1 MANKGISRPGVSY
14 AREAMAHLRAADPV
28 LARLIDA
35 VGPIEIAMRRER
47 FAALGRAIIF
57 QQLAGAAARTIH
69 DRFVA
74 LFPGRRFPSPRQV
87 LDASPEDLRRVGLS
101 RQKSLYLKD
110 LAAHVENGALNFHR
124 FSKMEDEEIIV
135 DLTRVH
141 GIGRWTAEMF
151 LMFNLGRPDV
161 LPVDDLGVRNA
172 ARRLYRMR
180 KMPDAKR
187 LRALAERWRPYR
199 SAASWYLW
207 RSGDVVLPDGASP
220 KPRSS
225 TRGKS
230 KVRKKPI
237 AAPSPPALAR
247 PGDGRPRN

>member
-1 MANKGISRPGVSY
+1 MANNAVAY
-14 AREAMAHLRAADPV
+14 AREAMLHLRSADPV
-28 LARLIDA
+28 LARVIDA
-35 VGPIEIAMRRER
+35 VGPIEIALRRER
-47 FAALGRAIIF
+47 FASLSRAIIF

-74 LFPGRRFPSPRQV
+74 LYPGRRFPSPRQV
-87 LDASPEDLRRVGLS
+87 LNASAEDLRRVGLS
-101 RQKSLYLKD
+101 RQKSLYLRD
-110 LAAHVENGALNFHR
+110 LAAHIENGTLNFHR
-124 FSKMEDEEIIV
+124 FSKMDDEEIIV
-135 DLTRVH
+135 DLTRVN

-151 LMFNLGRPDV
+151 LIFNLGRPDV

-207 RSGDVVLPDGASP
+207 RSGDIVLPGGAAAKRSRP
-220 KPRSS
+220 AHKPR
-225 TRGKS
+225 R
-230 KVRKKPI
+230 
-237 AAPSPPALAR
+237 
-247 PGDGRPRN
+247 

>member
-1 MANKGISRPGVSY
+1 VYKRQV
-14 AREAMAHLRAADPV
+14 
-28 LARLIDA
+28 IDA
-35 VGPIEIAMRRER
+35 VGPIEIALRRER
-47 FAALGRAIIF
+47 FQALSRAIIF
-57 QQLAGAAARTIH
+57 QQLAGSAARAIYA
-69 DRFVA
+69 RFVA
-74 LFPGRRFPSPRQV
+74 LYPGRRFPSPRQV
-87 LDASPEDLRRVGLS
+87 LDASLEDLRRVGLS

-110 LAAHVENGALNFHR
+110 LAAHVDNGTLNFHR
-124 FSKMEDEEIIV
+124 FHRMDDEEIIV

-141 GIGRWTAEMF
+141 GVGRWTAEMF

-207 RSGDVVLPDGASP
+207 RSGDIVLPDGTAAKRGRP
-220 KPRSS
+220 ARKPR
-225 TRGKS
+225 R
-230 KVRKKPI
+230 
-237 AAPSPPALAR
+237 
-247 PGDGRPRN
+247 

>member
-1 MANKGISRPGVSY
+1 MANSEVSY
-14 AREAMAHLRAADPV
+14 AREAMAHLRGADPV
-28 LARLIDA
+28 LAQVIEA
-35 VGPIEIAMRRER
+35 VGPIEIALRRER
-47 FAALGRAIIF
+47 FAALSRAIIF

-74 LFPGRRFPSPRQV
+74 LFPGRRFPTPRQV
-87 LDASPEDLRRVGLS
+87 LDATPEDLRRVGLS
-101 RQKSLYLKD
+101 RQKILYLKD
-110 LAAHVENGALNFHR
+110 LATHVDSRILNFHR
-124 FSKMEDEEIIV
+124 FHLMDDEEIIL
-135 DLTRVH
+135 DLTRVL

-172 ARRLYRMR
+172 VRRLYRMR

-207 RSGDVVLPDGASP
+207 RSGEIVTPGATSP
-220 KPRSS
+220 KRS
-225 TRGKS
+225 RPA
-230 KVRKKPI
+230 RKAI
-237 AAPSPPALAR
+237 R
-247 PGDGRPRN
+247 R

>member
-1 MANKGISRPGVSY
+1 MASKRVYY
-14 AREAMAHLRAADPV
+14 AREAMTHLSGADPV
-28 LARLIDA
+28 LARVIDA
-35 VGPIEIAMRRER
+35 VGPIELELRRER
-47 FAALGRAIIF
+47 FQALSRAIIF
-57 QQLAGAAARTIH
+57 QQLAGAAAHTIYT
-69 DRFVA
+69 RFVA
-74 LFPGRRFPSPRQV
+74 LFPGRRFPTARQV

-110 LAAHVENGALNFHR
+110 LAAHVENGTLNFHR
-124 FSKMEDEEIIV
+124 FAKMADEEIIV

-141 GIGRWTAEMF
+141 GVGRWTAEMF

-161 LPVDDLGVRNA
+161 LPVDDLGIRNA

-207 RSGDVVLPDGASP
+207 RSGGVVLPGDL
-220 KPRSS
+220 
-225 TRGKS
+225 
-230 KVRKKPI
+230 
-237 AAPSPPALAR
+237 PPARKAR
-247 PGDGRPRN
+247 R

>member
-1 MANKGISRPGVSY
+1 MASRRVSY
-14 AREAMAHLRAADPV
+14 AREAMKHLRGADPV
-28 LARLIDA
+28 LAQVIDA
-35 VGPIEIAMRRER
+35 VGPIEIELRRER
-47 FAALGRAIIF
+47 FQALSRAIIF
-57 QQLAGAAARTIH
+57 QQLAGAAAHTIYT
-69 DRFVA
+69 RFVA
-74 LFPGRRFPSPRQV
+74 LFPGRRFPSARQV

-110 LAAHVENGALNFHR
+110 LAAHVENGTLNFHR
-124 FSKMEDEEIIV
+124 FAKMADEEIIV

-141 GIGRWTAEMF
+141 GVGRWTAEMF

-161 LPVDDLGVRNA
+161 LPVDDLGIRNA

-207 RSGDVVLPDGASP
+207 RSGGVVLPGDL
-220 KPRSS
+220 
-225 TRGKS
+225 
-230 KVRKKPI
+230 
-237 AAPSPPALAR
+237 PPAR
-247 PGDGRPRN
+247 KTRR

>member
-1 MANKGISRPGVSY
+1 MANNAVAY
-14 AREAMAHLRAADPV
+14 AREAMLHLRSADPV
-28 LARLIDA
+28 LARVIDA
-35 VGPIEIAMRRER
+35 VGPIEIALRRER
-47 FAALGRAIIF
+47 FASLSRAIIF

-74 LFPGRRFPSPRQV
+74 LYPGRRFPSPRQV
-87 LDASPEDLRRVGLS
+87 LNASAEDLRRVGLS
-101 RQKSLYLKD
+101 RQKSLYLRD
-110 LAAHVENGALNFHR
+110 LAAHIENGTLNFHR
-124 FSKMEDEEIIV
+124 FSKMDDEEIIV
-135 DLTRVH
+135 DLTRVN

-151 LMFNLGRPDV
+151 LIFNLGRPDV

-207 RSGDVVLPDGASP
+207 RSGDIVLPDGA
-220 KPRSS
+220 
-225 TRGKS
+225 
-230 KVRKKPI
+230 
-237 AAPSPPALAR
+237 AAKR
-247 PGDGRPRN
+247 GRPAGKLRR

>member
-1 MANKGISRPGVSY
+1 MSDNRISY
-14 AREAMAHLRAADPV
+14 AREAMAHLRGADPV
-28 LARLIDA
+28 LARVIDA
-35 VGPIEIAMRRER
+35 VGPIEIALRRER
-47 FAALGRAIIF
+47 FAALCRAIIF

-69 DRFVA
+69 GRFVA

-87 LDASPEDLRRVGLS
+87 LDAPPEDLRRAGLS

-110 LAAHVENGALNFHR
+110 LAAHVANGTLNFHR
-124 FSKMEDEEIIV
+124 FHQMDDEEIIL

-141 GIGRWTAEMF
+141 GVGRWTAEMF
-151 LMFNLGRPDV
+151 LMFNLGRHDV

-207 RSGDVVLPDGASP
+207 RSGDIVLPGDVSP
-220 KPRSS
+220 KRSLPA
-225 TRGKS
+225 
-230 KVRKKPI
+230 RK
-237 AAPSPPALAR
+237 R
-247 PGDGRPRN
+247 RNK

>member
-1 MANKGISRPGVSY
+1 MMERRVLY

-28 LARLIDA
+28 LARVIDA
-35 VGPIEIAMRRER
+35 VGPLEIELRRER
-47 FAALGRAIIF
+47 FQALGRAIIF
-57 QQLAGAAARTIH
+57 QQLAGAAAHTIYT
-69 DRFVA
+69 RFVA
-74 LFPGRRFPSPRQV
+74 LFPGRRFPTPRQV
-87 LDASPEDLRRVGLS
+87 LDAPAEDLRRAGLS

-110 LAAHVENGALNFHR
+110 LAAHVDNGTLNFHR
-124 FSKMEDEEIIV
+124 FSTMDDEEIIL

-172 ARRLYRMR
+172 ARRIYRMR

-207 RSGDVVLPDGASP
+207 RSGDIVLPGDRLTAR
-220 KPRSS
+220 KPR
-225 TRGKS
+225 RQD
-230 KVRKKPI
+230 R
-237 AAPSPPALAR
+237 PAKR
-247 PGDGRPRN
+247 S

>member
-1 MANKGISRPGVSY
+1 MANNAVAY
-14 AREAMAHLRAADPV
+14 AREAMLHLRSADPV
-28 LARLIDA
+28 LARVIDA
-35 VGPIEIAMRRER
+35 VGPIEIALRRER
-47 FAALGRAIIF
+47 FASLSRAIIF

-74 LFPGRRFPSPRQV
+74 LYPGRRFPSPRQV
-87 LDASPEDLRRVGLS
+87 LNASAEDLRRVGLS
-101 RQKSLYLKD
+101 RQKSLYLRD
-110 LAAHVENGALNFHR
+110 LAAHIENGTLNFHR
-124 FSKMEDEEIIV
+124 FSKMDDEEIIV
-135 DLTRVH
+135 DLTRVN

-151 LMFNLGRPDV
+151 LIFNLGRPDV

-207 RSGDVVLPDGASP
+207 RSGDIVLLGGAAAKRSRP
-220 KPRSS
+220 ARKPR
-225 TRGKS
+225 R
-230 KVRKKPI
+230 
-237 AAPSPPALAR
+237 
-247 PGDGRPRN
+247 

>member
-1 MANKGISRPGVSY
+1 MGYNPRAMANKGVSY
-14 AREAMAHLRAADPV
+14 ASEAMVHLRGADPV
-28 LARLIDA
+28 MARIIEA
-35 VGPIEIAMRRER
+35 VGPIEIALRRER
-47 FAALGRAIIF
+47 FQSLSRAIIF
-57 QQLAGAAARTIH
+57 QQLAGAAAHTIYT
-69 DRFVA
+69 RFVA

-87 LDASPEDLRRVGLS
+87 IDASNEDLRRVGLS

-110 LAAHVENGALNFHR
+110 LAAHVDSGILNFHR
-124 FSKMEDEEIIV
+124 FHKMEDEEIIL

-141 GIGRWTAEMF
+141 GVGRWTAEMF

-172 ARRLYRMR
+172 VRRLYRLR

-207 RSGDVVLPDGASP
+207 RSSDIVLPGDDSP
-220 KPRSS
+220 KRRPQ
-225 TRGKS
+225 
-230 KVRKKPI
+230 RKKPK
-237 AAPSPPALAR
+237 R
-247 PGDGRPRN
+247 

>member
-1 MANKGISRPGVSY
+1 MANSEVSY
-14 AREAMAHLRAADPV
+14 AREAMAHLRSADPV
-28 LARLIDA
+28 LARVIEA
-35 VGPIEIAMRRER
+35 VGPIEIALRRER
-47 FAALGRAIIF
+47 FAALSRAIIF

-74 LFPGRRFPSPRQV
+74 LFPGRRFPTPRQV
-87 LDASPEDLRRVGLS
+87 LDATPEDLRRVGLS
-101 RQKSLYLKD
+101 RQKILYLKD
-110 LAAHVENGALNFHR
+110 LATHVDSRILNFHR
-124 FSKMEDEEIIV
+124 FHLMDDEEIIL
-135 DLTRVH
+135 DLTRVL

-172 ARRLYRMR
+172 VRRLYRMR

-207 RSGDVVLPDGASP
+207 RSGEIVTPGAASP
-220 KPRSS
+220 KRS
-225 TRGKS
+225 RPA
-230 KVRKKPI
+230 RKAI
-237 AAPSPPALAR
+237 R
-247 PGDGRPRN
+247 R

>member
-1 MANKGISRPGVSY
+1 MANNAVAY
-14 AREAMAHLRAADPV
+14 AREAMLHLRSADPV
-28 LARLIDA
+28 LARVIDA
-35 VGPIEIAMRRER
+35 VGPIEIALRRER
-47 FAALGRAIIF
+47 FASLSRAIIF

-87 LDASPEDLRRVGLS
+87 LDASSEDLRRVGLS
-101 RQKSLYLKD
+101 RQKSLYLRD
-110 LAAHVENGALNFHR
+110 LAAHIENGTLNFHR
-124 FSKMEDEEIIV
+124 FSKMDDEEIIV
-135 DLTRVH
+135 DLTRVN

-151 LMFNLGRPDV
+151 LIFNLGRPDV

-207 RSGDVVLPDGASP
+207 RSGDVVLPDGGAAKRGRPAP
-220 KPRSS
+220 KPR
-225 TRGKS
+225 R
-230 KVRKKPI
+230 
-237 AAPSPPALAR
+237 
-247 PGDGRPRN
+247 

>member
-1 MANKGISRPGVSY
+1 MAGKGIAY
-14 AREAMAHLRAADPV
+14 ANEAMAHLRDADPV

-35 VGPIEIAMRRER
+35 VGPIEIALRRER
-47 FAALGRAIIF
+47 FSSLSRAIIF

-74 LFPGRRFPSPRQV
+74 LFPGRKFPTPRQV

-110 LAAHVENGALNFHR
+110 LAAHVDNGTLNFHR
-124 FSKMEDEEIIV
+124 FHKMDDEEIIV

-207 RSGDVVLPDGASP
+207 RSGDIVLPGDASP
-220 KPRSS
+220 KRRRPA
-225 TRGKS
+225 
-230 KVRKKPI
+230 RKKPR
-237 AAPSPPALAR
+237 A
-247 PGDGRPRN
+247 